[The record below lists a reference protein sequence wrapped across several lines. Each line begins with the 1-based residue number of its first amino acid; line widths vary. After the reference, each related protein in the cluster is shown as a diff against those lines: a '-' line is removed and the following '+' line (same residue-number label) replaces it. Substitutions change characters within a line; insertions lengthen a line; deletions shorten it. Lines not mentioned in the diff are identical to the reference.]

1 MKTEMPV
8 EEFNSA
14 KMLFWKRFMEMDENP
29 KSKNDDV
36 RRFAQSMQHTYLY
49 IYVYIYI

>member
-1 MKTEMPV
+1 MPV

-36 RRFAQSMQHTYLY
+36 YEDGKGTDAK
-49 IYVYIYI
+49 